1 MVGVESI
8 GTRRCC
14 STAERL
20 TITAARSNHGC
31 RPFYVEGRFG
41 PKSSPEKTEDAEVR
55 EPLQNCRHR
64 PQDSLRADPS
74 AQGPITTRKP
84 GSEVAVRGVR
94 IRVRGHLRD
103 MIQAELGNLG
113 RLESVL
119 RCLAHS
125 MEYQSSDDHEL
136 PYYPDIAEVACDLL
150 KRSLADL
157 DVLYDGYIP
166 NPLLAG
172 RKIELL

>member
-1 MVGVESI
+1 MAAAH
-8 GTRRCC
+8 
-14 STAERL
+14 STLKAGSGRNPPL
-20 TITAARSNHGC
+20 KSPRTPKSANRSKTAATGH
-31 RPFYVEGRFG
+31 
-41 PKSSPEKTEDAEVR
+41 KTPSA
-55 EPLQNCRHR
+55 PT
-64 PQDSLRADPS
+64 PS

-84 GSEVAVRGVR
+84 GSEVAVRGVH
-94 IRVRGHLRD
+94 IRMRGRLRD

-125 MEYQSSDDHEL
+125 MEYQSSDDPES

-157 DVLYDGYIP
+157 DVLYDGYLP

-172 RKIELL
+172 RKIERL

>member
-1 MVGVESI
+1 MAAAH
-8 GTRRCC
+8 
-14 STAERL
+14 STLKAGSGRNPPL
-20 TITAARSNHGC
+20 KRPRTPKSANRSKTAAK
-31 RPFYVEGRFG
+31 GRK
-41 PKSSPEKTEDAEVR
+41 P
-55 EPLQNCRHR
+55 
-64 PQDSLRADPS
+64 PS
-74 AQGPITTRKP
+74 APTPPAQGPITTRNP

-94 IRVRGHLRD
+94 IRVRGRLRD

-125 MEYQSSDDHEL
+125 MEYQSSDDHES

-157 DVLYDGYIP
+157 DVLYDGYLP

-172 RKIELL
+172 RKIERL

>member
-1 MVGVESI
+1 MA
-8 GTRRCC
+8 TAH
-14 STAERL
+14 STVK
-20 TITAARSNHGC
+20 ARS
-31 RPFYVEGRFG
+31 GRNPPRKSSRM
-41 PKSSPEKTEDAEVR
+41 PKSANRSKTGAKGR
-55 EPLQNCRHR
+55 KP
-64 PQDSLRADPS
+64 PS
-74 AQGPITTRKP
+74 APTPPAQGPMTTRKP

-94 IRVRGHLRD
+94 IRVRGRLRD

-125 MEYQSSDDHEL
+125 MEYQSSDDPES

-157 DVLYDGYIP
+157 DVLYDGYLP

-172 RKIELL
+172 RKIERL

>member
-1 MVGVESI
+1 MAAAH
-8 GTRRCC
+8 
-14 STAERL
+14 STLKAGSGRNPPL
-20 TITAARSNHGC
+20 KRPRTPKSANRSKTAAT
-31 RPFYVEGRFG
+31 GR
-41 PKSSPEKTEDAEVR
+41 KT
-55 EPLQNCRHR
+55 
-64 PQDSLRADPS
+64 PS
-74 AQGPITTRKP
+74 APTPPAQGPITTRNP

-94 IRVRGHLRD
+94 IGVQGRLRD

-119 RCLAHS
+119 SCLAHS
-125 MEYQSSDDHEL
+125 MEYQSSDDQEL

>member
-1 MVGVESI
+1 MATAHSTVKVRSGRNPPLK
-8 GTRRCC
+8 TR
-14 STAERL
+14 APK
-20 TITAARSNHGC
+20 AANWVKAPAQR
-31 RPFYVEGRFG
+31 R
-41 PKSSPEKTEDAEVR
+41 KTPAA
-55 EPLQNCRHR
+55 PT
-64 PQDSLRADPS
+64 PP
-74 AQGPITTRKP
+74 AQGAITRIP

-94 IRVRGHLRD
+94 IRVQRRLRD

-125 MEYQSSDDHEL
+125 MEYQSSDDPAS

-150 KRSLADL
+150 KRSLVDL

-172 RKIELL
+172 RRIERL

>member
-1 MVGVESI
+1 MAAAH
-8 GTRRCC
+8 
-14 STAERL
+14 STLKAGSGRNPPL
-20 TITAARSNHGC
+20 KRPRTPKSANRSKTAAT
-31 RPFYVEGRFG
+31 GR
-41 PKSSPEKTEDAEVR
+41 KT
-55 EPLQNCRHR
+55 
-64 PQDSLRADPS
+64 PS
-74 AQGPITTRKP
+74 APTPPAQGPITTRKP

-136 PYYPDIAEVACDLL
+136 PLLSGYSRGSVRSAQAVAGGPGRSVRWLYPESPISRAQNRVVVAPTLC
-150 KRSLADL
+150 A
-157 DVLYDGYIP
+157 
-166 NPLLAG
+166 AG
-172 RKIELL
+172 LF